1 MSSEWIR
8 TDSAPAPVGP
18 YSQAVRAGGFLF
30 ASGQIALDP
39 ESGEIVPG
47 GIREQTHRCLENLKA
62 VLEAGGVDLDDVV
75 KVSVFLKD
83 MDDFASMNEIYAT
96 YFEGSRPARACV
108 EVSRLPKDVRVE
120 IDAIAAIP

>member
-1 MSSEWIR
+1 VSSEWIR
-8 TDSAPAPVGP
+8 TDGAPAPVGP

-39 ESGEIVPG
+39 KSGEIVPG
-47 GIREQTHRCLENLKA
+47 GIQEQTRQCLENLKA
-62 VLEAGGVDLDDVV
+62 VLEAGGVGLDDVV
-75 KVSVFLKD
+75 KVSVYLKE
-83 MDDFASMNEIYAT
+83 MDDFVPMNEVYAT

-120 IDAIAAIP
+120 IEAIAAIP